1 MTFFR
6 VCCFYK
12 RSVDLVFDMLKHLS
26 IRSEYCI
33 YMFQNIDKIPE
44 QLDRT
49 NELLEK
55 IESHLKDLTMPP
67 DLIDWANKLK
77 VKRKNF

>member
-1 MTFFR
+1 M
-6 VCCFYK
+6 CCFYK
-12 RSVDLVFDMLKHLS
+12 WSINFMLYITKHLF
-26 IRSEYCI
+26 IRSGSSI

-55 IESHLKDLTMPP
+55 IEAHLKDLTMPP